1 MEPVNTDLK
10 ERIASAP
17 KIGLVGPLGVGK
29 DYCAAKLGGTIIG
42 FADPLYALGDF
53 LLNHQPD
60 GYCRDKT
67 NPGVRGLL
75 QQLGQYGRGTVNERY
90 PLTLERLASVAL
102 VASLGD
108 KDGGLKGFGV
118 NWRDYGSNPDIW
130 VDALLRRAERIE
142 GRVVVTNLRFQNEV
156 EALRKAGFLILGVV
170 CRRSELAR
178 RQGDRTTANDTHDVS
193 EELGKR
199 VFSAYFHEDCPSEV
213 NGYIWNDEGPA
224 PFWGKEGVLL

>member
-1 MEPVNTDLK
+1 MDTDLK
-10 ERIASAP
+10 TRIATAT

-29 DYCAAKLGGTIIG
+29 DYCAAKLGGTVIG

-53 LLNHQPD
+53 LLDHQPD

-90 PLTLERLASVAL
+90 PLTLERLASVAV
-102 VASLGD
+102 VAGLCG
-108 KDGGLKGFGV
+108 KDDGLNGFGV
-118 NWRDYGSNPDIW
+118 NWEDYGRNQNIW
-130 VDALLRRAERIE
+130 VDALLRRAERIK
-142 GRVVVTNLRFQNEV
+142 GRVVVTNLRFENEV

-170 CRRSELAR
+170 CYESTLAR
-178 RQGDRTTANDTHDVS
+178 RQEGRASASDTSDVS
-193 EELGKR
+193 EELGRR
-199 VFSAYFHEDCPSEV
+199 VFSAYRHDDHPQEV
-213 NGYIWNDEGPA
+213 DGYIWNDEGPA